1 MSTNLKIAEL
11 SNKLQTLIN
20 KTYELLE
27 KTNNIELQK
36 KLKAELEALKNRT
49 DLTVA
54 FVGQYSSGKSTI
66 ISAITGNKDIKIDAN
81 VATDKVSEYRWNNIV
96 LLDTPGILAGKVER
110 HDEYTKEALKKSDL
124 IVYVITSQ
132 LFDDIIFENFIDIA
146 YNQALK
152 DKMLIAVN
160 KMSMEAGEFEE
171 LQKKYTT
178 SIKSIFAERGY
189 DFDFEVVFIDAADYI
204 EGVEDNDDEFIQL
217 SNFNKFIST
226 LNDFVNRKGLIK
238 KQFDTPIRLL
248 KGSVSDIAMS
258 EVDPNL
264 QVLLEQGIKKIKG
277 SKRDIEKAVRLEISR
292 MEQELKNKGYEVGNM
307 IGECSKEDFERAQD
321 EYNQYVKNRV
331 EETKDI
337 IESQIEQENE
347 ELITEIEEFSKKDAV
362 VAYQESIEKKL
373 QSNINLSATQ
383 RVSLE
388 KQRDILGFLQKGTG
402 NIANMAIKNASLNG
416 LKAVSGSNLHRAVL
430 SVGKFFG
437 HNFKPW
443 GAIKIAGNISK
454 VAKFAGTAL
463 AGLGIVIDVVQEEK
477 EENRI
482 KEIVA
487 AKAQFFASVRDFVSG
502 VVKDLE
508 AMFSD
513 YIRNSYEQK
522 LEDLNT
528 QKIEIVN
535 LSNTNE
541 KLKEAISK
549 LDSEYIDFI
558 EIIEN

>member
-27 KTNNIELQK
+27 KTNNIELEK

-110 HDEYTKEALKKSDL
+110 HDEHTKEALKKCDL

-171 LQKKYTT
+171 LQKNYTI

-189 DFDFEVVFIDAADYI
+189 NFDFEVVFIDAADYI

-277 SKRDIEKAVRLEISR
+277 SKRDIEKVVRLEISR

-307 IGECSKEDFERAQD
+307 IGECSEEDFERAQD

-331 EETKDI
+331 EEIKDI
-337 IESQIEQENE
+337 IENQIEQENE

-362 VAYQESIEKKL
+362 VAYQKSIEKKL

-388 KQRDILGFLQKGTG
+388 KQRDILGFLQKGSG

-416 LKAVSGSNLHRAVL
+416 LKAVSGSSLHQTVY

-443 GAIKIAGNISK
+443 GAVKMAGNISK
-454 VAKFAGTAL
+454 VAKFAGPAL
-463 AGLGIVIDVVQEEK
+463 AGLGIVVDLVQKEK
-477 EENRI
+477 DENRI

-487 AKAQFFASVRDFVSG
+487 AKAQFFASVRDFVLG
-502 VVKDLE
+502 IVKELE
-508 AMFSD
+508 TMFSD

-558 EIIEN
+558 EIIEK

>member
-66 ISAITGNKDIKIDAN
+66 ITGNKDIKIDAN

-171 LQKKYTT
+171 LQKNYTT

>member
-1 MSTNLKIAEL
+1 MNTNLKIAEL

-81 VATDKVSEYRWNNIV
+81 VATDKVSKYRWNNIV

-110 HDEYTKEALKKSDL
+110 HDEHTKEALKKSDL

-171 LQKKYTT
+171 LQKNYTT

-277 SKRDIEKAVRLEISR
+277 SKRDIERVVRLEISKL
-292 MEQELKNKGYEVGNM
+292 EQELKNKGYEVGNM

-502 VVKDLE
+502 IVKELE
-508 AMFSD
+508 TMFSD

>member
-171 LQKKYTT
+171 LQKNYTT